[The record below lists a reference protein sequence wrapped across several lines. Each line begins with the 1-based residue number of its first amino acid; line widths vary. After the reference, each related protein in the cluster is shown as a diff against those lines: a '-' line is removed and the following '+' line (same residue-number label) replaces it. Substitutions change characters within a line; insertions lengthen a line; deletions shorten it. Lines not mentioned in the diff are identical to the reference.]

1 MDHASFAGIV
11 CIYIGS
17 HTILGFVI
25 TPDSFRLTIFTC
37 TMILVLDRVQ
47 ECHLLW
53 RVAFYEKTCFLAE
66 FFFKKCRQLQGPP
79 YTGVNDRNIVC
90 TLMFVCNIMYIYI
103 ISVFNFVIKHA
114 LFRHDNQIH
123 VCCLFNI
130 LQDVTRAITLLFFLF
145 LFSKSNN
152 PNKCFIKGT
161 ILVNL

>member
-1 MDHASFAGIV
+1 MDHTSFAGIV

-47 ECHLLW
+47 QCHLLW

-66 FFFKKCRQLQGPP
+66 FFF
-79 YTGVNDRNIVC
+79 NDRNIVC

-103 ISVFNFVIKHA
+103 MSVFNFVIKHA
-114 LFRHDNQIH
+114 LFRHDNHRFDSNSRLLPVQYFERRSKSDNSI
-123 VCCLFNI
+123 VFI
-130 LQDVTRAITLLFFLF
+130 FFYFPRAIT
-145 LFSKSNN
+145 
-152 PNKCFIKGT
+152 
-161 ILVNL
+161 

>member
-47 ECHLLW
+47 QCHLLW

-114 LFRHDNQIH
+114 LFRHDNHRFDSNSRLLPVQYFARRSKSDNSI
-123 VCCLFNI
+123 VFI
-130 LQDVTRAITLLFFLF
+130 FFYFPRAIT
-145 LFSKSNN
+145 
-152 PNKCFIKGT
+152 
-161 ILVNL
+161 